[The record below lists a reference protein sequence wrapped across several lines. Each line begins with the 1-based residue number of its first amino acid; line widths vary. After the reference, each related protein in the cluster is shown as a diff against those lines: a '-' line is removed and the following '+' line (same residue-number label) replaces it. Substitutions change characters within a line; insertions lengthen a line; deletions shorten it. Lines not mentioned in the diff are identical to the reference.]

1 MTAAVATQPYD
12 HADEYQR
19 ALERAVKV
27 GVVVLERGT
36 QPDGMPFVTTSSASR
51 PGATHT
57 VLALADRVRCDCAA
71 PAARFCTHRALA
83 YAEWAADEAE
93 RSGDEWTWRPTPK
106 GRALAIGEEIAARAA
121 WAREEAWQAFW
132 ATL

>member
-1 MTAAVATQPYD
+1 MATAVAQTAQSLESD
-12 HADEYQR
+12 HLR

-71 PAARFCTHRALA
+71 PAARFCTHGALA
-83 YAEWAADEAE
+83 YAEWMADQAE
-93 RSGDEWTWRPTPK
+93 RTGETVGWRPTPK
-106 GRALAIGEEIAARAA
+106 GRALAIGEEIAARAP
-121 WAREEAWQAFW
+121 WAREEY
-132 ATL
+132 